1 MWRGREVPRKC
12 SNLNKTTGA
21 APAASFSRWEDFQ
34 RSLRNFANK
43 MLCCWSCARLSYI
56 PPSRWRTLAFPF
68 FIHTWECSAE
78 AWILIVM
85 TKICGRAWWC
95 ELMWWLWGQNLSAD
109 WQMFFFHFKSSKKC
123 FKVEF
128 TFSQYL
134 AAQCRIVREEE
145 WMKCHQSLI
154 NVIKWARAGVAVAVA
169 AAGEKS
175 WNSED
180 TLAVVTN
187 LREIQ
192 KYRIILSGCPKATS

>member
-56 PPSRWRTLAFPF
+56 PPSRWRTLAFS
-68 FIHTWECSAE
+68 ILHHTEQRLSDCDD
-78 AWILIVM
+78 
-85 TKICGRAWWC
+85 
-95 ELMWWLWGQNLSAD
+95 QNLWPGMVWANVVIVRAALVSRLTNG
-109 WQMFFFHFKSSKKC
+109 FFTSKVQRNV

-134 AAQCRIVREEE
+134 AAQCRIAREEE

-154 NVIKWARAGVAVAVA
+154 NVIKWARAGVAVAV
-169 AAGEKS
+169 AGEKS

-192 KYRIILSGCPKATS
+192 KYRIILSGCPKAAS